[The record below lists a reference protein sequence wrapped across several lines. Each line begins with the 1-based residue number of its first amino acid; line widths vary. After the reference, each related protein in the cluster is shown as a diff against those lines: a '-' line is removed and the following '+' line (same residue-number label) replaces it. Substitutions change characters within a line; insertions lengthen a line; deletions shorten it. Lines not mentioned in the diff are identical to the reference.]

1 VAQTASQ
8 ITAAGNASD
17 DIVSASYT
25 KVQGARRCGL
35 GIPFGNAGSVRARA
49 DERAGG
55 GRTGAITV
63 VGAGSLE
70 SSVHHTGDHIM

>member
-1 VAQTASQ
+1 MNCAHPGMQVRRLGGAHKKSR
-8 ITAAGNASD
+8 
-17 DIVSASYT
+17 
-25 KVQGARRCGL
+25 GARRCGL

-55 GRTGAITV
+55 GRTGASTV